1 MKNIRAEM
9 LSQRPPL
16 VGRRGSDRTY
26 PFPNSQLTDVHLKV
40 LADWDS
46 IETRSKKS
54 KAFKLGMS
62 VEQYDEAMMRAE
74 QQRLEAEKVSAAR
87 DPEKKLRKI

>member
-62 VEQYDEAMMRAE
+62 VEQYDELIK
-74 QQRLEAEKVSAAR
+74 QQEEERLKSENPSA
-87 DPEKKLRKI
+87 D